1 MSKPNAAPRRR
12 TRRRRLVVAITGAS
26 GAPYSVRLVEL
37 AAYAGFDIALVV
49 TRPGRIVMADEAG
62 LGGTADA
69 PDFSTVW
76 PKRVLAR
83 VAYTPAERLDAPP
96 ASGSFDAEAVV
107 VIPCTMNTA
116 AAIAHGLA
124 TNLVQRAVRVALKEG
139 RKVVL
144 VPRETPLTAVDLEN
158 LARLASAGA
167 AVVPAMPAFYH
178 RPRGI
183 ADLVDFVVAK
193 VLSRL
198 GIEHGLNVRWPG
210 CQDR

>member
-26 GAPYSVRLVEL
+26 GAPYAVRLVEL